1 MKSLVSLYFYKCS
14 KSCTYI
20 TLFVLQ
26 QVDGQP
32 PGLTTLL
39 AKTLNINIYSLIN
52 RITYSALALFSAL
65 SLGFTKKM
73 YFIYNFFILLDYAKM
88 TGMLSGLSVAQY
100 LHIITDIIT
109 HYYTFKIQIILCFPK
124 LWSTA
129 SLSYQMKFVAYSNSK
144 VYIKFFT

>member
-1 MKSLVSLYFYKCS
+1 MKSLVSFYFYKCS

-32 PGLTTLL
+32 SGLTTLL

-52 RITYSALALFSAL
+52 RITYCALPSFSAL

-73 YFIYNFFILLDYAKM
+73 HFIYNFFILLDYAKM
-88 TGMLSGLSVAQY
+88 MLSGVSVAQY
-100 LHIITDIIT
+100 LHIITAIIT